1 MDKNVKLDHIKM
13 CDMFQPVDESVL
25 AEVVVDVNSDTV
37 TLTDTV
43 TLSVLYPLGTVSVK
57 APCYTTFTSA
67 I

>member
-1 MDKNVKLDHIKM
+1 
-13 CDMFQPVDESVL
+13 MFQPVDESVL

-43 TLSVLYPLGTVSVK
+43 TL
-57 APCYTTFTSA
+57 ADMDIDINDIEFETTPTFYK